1 MGHSGVFYRPWAP
14 VKAQRP
20 GQRENCCVR
29 SALLFISAPA
39 DLKCVNHSLTYDLLL
54 VIPCEGSQHRCLQWL
69 LHLWILIEPVV
80 EAQNADSCSHVLSV
94 NSTSRCLE
102 QNGWAVLGRCAAL
115 DPSWCSHCFVWVLCR
130 LSIYHGCTQ
139 GACFPF
145 NLLVIF
151 LFFTLHEI

>member
-1 MGHSGVFYRPWAP
+1 M
-14 VKAQRP
+14 KAQRP

-39 DLKCVNHSLTYDLLL
+39 DNIVINLLSKVSKSQPHVRPSYLSSLVSTA
-54 VIPCEGSQHRCLQWL
+54 GSQHRCLQWL

-102 QNGWAVLGRCAAL
+102 QNGWAALGRCAAL
-115 DPSWCSHCFVWVLCR
+115 DPPWCSHCFVWVLRR